1 MRRENIAPLAFSV
14 KLFGSQ
20 RLKAAVEVTPFSSH
34 LARLLAAATLAGGMS
49 PASAFLVT
57 IAPGTRA
64 IYLQVGTGTFAGT
77 YSTGGTPG
85 NNATVNKVSVT
96 VPAAALGT
104 GTRAMTSDSAVSNS
118 PYDNFV
124 FCTAPAQVYI
134 GGFYRLPGAGGN
146 ATLSVTTPATLSNAS
161 ANTIAFS
168 SISWVSSGNGDPTA
182 TIPSGTFAGAS
193 QTLLSVAPNNWFE
206 SCMAFSYANAQAVAA
221 GTFNGRATYT
231 LTAP

>member
-1 MRRENIAPLAFSV
+1 ME
-14 KLFGSQ
+14 
-20 RLKAAVEVTPFSSH
+20 AAVESTPFSSH
-34 LARLLAAATLAGGMS
+34 LARLLVAATLAANMS
-49 PASAFLVT
+49 PALAFLVAIT
-57 IAPGTRA
+57 PGPRA
-64 IYLQVGTGTFAGT
+64 IYLQVGNGTFTGTYNA
-77 YSTGGTPG
+77 GGTPG
-85 NNATVNKVSVT
+85 NNGTINKVSVT
-96 VPAAALGT
+96 VPATALGT
-104 GTRAMTSDSAVSNS
+104 GSRAMTSDSTVSNS

-134 GGFYRLPGAGGN
+134 GGFYRLPGGGGN

-168 SISWVSSGNGDPTA
+168 TISWVSSGNSDPTA
-182 TIPSGTFAGAS
+182 TIPSGTFTGAA
-193 QTLLSVAPNNWFE
+193 QTLLSVGPNFWFE

>member
-1 MRRENIAPLAFSV
+1 MEITFFS
-14 KLFGSQ
+14 
-20 RLKAAVEVTPFSSH
+20 RH
-34 LARLLAAATLAGGMS
+34 LAKLLVATTLATGIS
-49 PASAFLVT
+49 PASAFLVAIT
-57 IAPGTRA
+57 PGTRA
-64 IYLQVGTGTFAGT
+64 IYLQVGTGTFTGT

-85 NNATVNKVSVT
+85 NNATINKVSVT

-104 GTRAMTSDSAVSNS
+104 GSRAMTSDSAVSNS

-134 GGFYRLPGAGGN
+134 GGFYRIPGAVGN
-146 ATLSVTTPATLSNAS
+146 AALTVTTPATLSNAT
-161 ANTIAFS
+161 ADTIAFS
-168 SISWVSSGNGDPTA
+168 SISWVSTGNGDATT

-193 QTLLSVAPNNWFE
+193 QNLLSVAPNFWFE

-221 GTFNGRATYT
+221 GTFSGRATYT

>member
-1 MRRENIAPLAFSV
+1 ME
-14 KLFGSQ
+14 
-20 RLKAAVEVTPFSSH
+20 AAVESTPFSSH
-34 LARLLAAATLAGGMS
+34 LARLLVAATLAANMS
-49 PASAFLVT
+49 PALAFLVAIT
-57 IAPGTRA
+57 PGPRA
-64 IYLQVGTGTFAGT
+64 IYLQVGNGTFTGTYNA
-77 YSTGGTPG
+77 GGTPG
-85 NNATVNKVSVT
+85 NNATINKVSVT

-104 GTRAMTSDSAVSNS
+104 GSRAMTSDSTVSNS

-134 GGFYRLPGAGGN
+134 GGFYRLPGGGGN

-168 SISWVSSGNGDPTA
+168 TISWVSSGNSDPTA
-182 TIPSGTFAGAS
+182 TIPSGTFTGAA
-193 QTLLSVAPNNWFE
+193 QTLLSVAPNFWFE